1 MGIQNNRKATMT
13 ERWKINDEVT
23 EQQMGDEL
31 MLFDKRTDKVHVLN
45 ATSACVWGA
54 LKDGLDAAGIEERLR
69 GAFDAGSVAD
79 VPALVQRAI
88 GQLAEKGLVQP
99 EA

>member
-1 MGIQNNRKATMT
+1 VR
-13 ERWKINDEVT
+13 R
-23 EQQMGDEL
+23 
-31 MLFDKRTDKVHVLN
+31 
-45 ATSACVWGA
+45 
-54 LKDGLDAAGIEERLR
+54 R